1 MDVIVHDPL
10 VLYNRTKFTDRDIPT
25 LKECIVVDSVAVGVE
40 VFRFEQPNNWHF
52 TEFKSITDTLEI
64 KHVQVSIPLADI
76 YEAIIFD

>member
-1 MDVIVHDPL
+1 M
-10 VLYNRTKFTDRDIPT
+10 
-25 LKECIVVDSVAVGVE
+25 VDSEAVGVE